1 MEPLDQSLS
10 IDAHKLNHTA
20 KVINSFHR
28 AVFRN
33 G

>member
-20 KVINSFHR
+20 KVINKFITVR
-28 AVFRN
+28 
-33 G
+33 